1 MEEKKVTQQ
10 GKPWDTDSS
19 HETFIEAVVRQ
30 GELTTKWSENKIEG
44 MQVKIKRRNS
54 TGKFV
59 VKTRLHPDFQPKKAT
74 KKTKT
79 KRKSKKAEK
88 K

>member
-1 MEEKKVTQQ
+1 MKEEKTVQQ
-10 GKPWDTDSS
+10 GKSWDTDSS
-19 HETFIEAVVRQ
+19 HETFTDAVIRQ
-30 GELTTKWSENKIEG
+30 GELVNKWSETKVEG

-59 VKTRLHPDFQPKKAT
+59 VKTRLHPDFEPKKT
-74 KKTKT
+74 KKKT
-79 KRKSKKAEK
+79 KRKKKKVEK